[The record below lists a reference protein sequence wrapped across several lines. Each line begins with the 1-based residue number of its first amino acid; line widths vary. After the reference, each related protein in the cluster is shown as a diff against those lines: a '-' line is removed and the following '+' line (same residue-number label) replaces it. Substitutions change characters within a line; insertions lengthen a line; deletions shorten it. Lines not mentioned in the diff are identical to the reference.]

1 MLSPDADG
9 YITLNVTPSAA
20 VSFVGAADRS
30 ASQFPTVFAVILA
43 ALILLVIIAVI
54 GISRRRRV

>member
-1 MLSPDADG
+1 M
-9 YITLNVTPSAA
+9 
-20 VSFVGAADRS
+20 